1 MYTRFI
7 FGKAGHRNKKDQ
19 EVHKYGVFVDPLRP
33 SDGKISEL
41 SWKTKLKIN
50 QARLVSKGKDKA
62 IDMVAL
68 LPRSSFLLP
77 RPSFTLKHDYDES
90 LLPWDHLL
98 H

>member
-19 EVHKYGVFVDPLRP
+19 EVHEYGVFMDPLRP
-33 SDGKISEL
+33 SDGNISEL

-62 IDMVAL
+62 IDI
-68 LPRSSFLLP
+68 
-77 RPSFTLKHDYDES
+77 
-90 LLPWDHLL
+90 
-98 H
+98 

>member
-19 EVHKYGVFVDPLRP
+19 EVHEYGVFVDPLCP
-33 SDGKISEL
+33 SDGNISEL

-62 IDMVAL
+62 ID
-68 LPRSSFLLP
+68 
-77 RPSFTLKHDYDES
+77 TII
-90 LLPWDHLL
+90 WQC
-98 H
+98 